1 MLNDVQCP
9 YCGADN
15 EICHDDGRGYDEG
28 VLHQQECR
36 RCEKTFVFETEIC
49 FSYTARKADCLNG
62 AEHNWKETKT
72 IPHCFRRLEC
82 VYCGAEKE
90 IQGIE
95 VERKAYWD
103 KMEKERQ
110 EKRAEQEKERL
121 AYKKEKK
128 RIMKIIND
136 ANKAKGI

>member
-1 MLNDVQCP
+1 
-9 YCGADN
+9 
-15 EICHDDGRGYDEG
+15 
-28 VLHQQECR
+28 
-36 RCEKTFVFETEIC
+36 
-49 FSYTARKADCLNG
+49 
-62 AEHNWKETKT
+62 
-72 IPHCFRRLEC
+72 